1 MKISAMCVLV
11 GLLGVCSSATLAQS
25 TTVRARTR
33 PTAITPAAVPQSIPA
48 ATPATRVKPRLQT
61 PDSVTEQVQD
71 RSVIPRRDRIDLNPR
86 ISSIPHAPELAAVWQ
101 PLNSQVEVF
110 AVDTQGAIKGM
121 WKHEVFFWEASF
133 NISGPGAA
141 PPGAPLA
148 AVWQP
153 LNEQLEL
160 FTVTPNGQLQVAWK
174 AHNGRWLG
182 PHIIS
187 RNNFAPPGA
196 HVAAVFQPVNNQ
208 LEVFAIDAAGAVR
221 LAWKAQN
228 GSWQESVALTP
239 PGAAPP
245 GAPIT
250 AVWQPLNEQLE
261 VFYVGTDG
269 AVHGV
274 WKQHNGRWQP
284 PFTLTAAGFTNPRAK
299 IAAVWQPLNEQLELF
314 AVDKAGGINVIW
326 KAHNGRWFAP
336 AVLGGP
342 QIARPGGDIVAAF
355 DAQTGR
361 MQVVTVG
368 THNELIH
375 SYKMNN
381 GPWKPGPG
389 AYSAEFVKPG
399 PSGTWLWGASLA
411 GVVQDFPSGD
421 RFFVFTVDDEQ
432 AVTALRSDGISASR
446 PLQAISRANF
456 GPIYGTHAAYCSGVL
471 RYWSSGLDPGDAVL
485 QSCTDYMGITAYC
498 NRQDAYVSIGYPPQR
513 ELPRYA
519 QCTSRT
525 HSENV
530 LEQAEHIARGVAE
543 GLKDAAIATV
553 VYSPEI
559 VQGAACMNGVA
570 FACASLAVSLAA
582 RAIELPP
589 EIADAVD
596 LASDASGCVNGDVIS
611 CAKLG
616 AAGARAAGV
625 AIPGEEA
632 GQLAGLAQACINED
646 SGACLRLG
654 EQAAMA
660 AGVPLQQ
667 INQAALNA
675 QDCYSGD
682 VDACIALGRQAA
694 KAGIPVGGVADGA
707 DNIRQCSYGSLAD
720 CQQLGQ
726 ALAAVPR

>member
-1 MKISAMCVLV
+1 MKNLAIQVAV
-11 GLLGVCSSATLAQS
+11 GLLAVGSSATLAQS
-25 TTVRARTR
+25 TTVRARTN
-33 PTAITPAAVPQSIPA
+33 PTVITPARVPQETTVVTP
-48 ATPATRVKPRLQT
+48 ATPATRARL
-61 PDSVTEQVQD
+61 PDSATEVVPD
-71 RSVIPRRDRIDLNPR
+71 RSVNPRNDRITDKPR
-86 ISSIPHAPELAAVWQ
+86 INSIPHAPELAAVWQ
-101 PLNSQVEVF
+101 PLNTQVEVF
-110 AVDTQGAIKGM
+110 GIDAHGAIRGM
-121 WKHEVFFWEASF
+121 WKHENFFWEASF
-133 NISGPGAA
+133 NLSGPGTA

-153 LNEQLEL
+153 LNEQLEV
-160 FTVTPNGQLQVAWK
+160 FTVSPNGQLLVSWK

-182 PHIIS
+182 PNTIS
-187 RNNFAPPGA
+187 RPNFAPPGA
-196 HVAAVFQPVNNQ
+196 HVTAVFQPVNNQ
-208 LEVFAIDAAGAVR
+208 LEVFAIDPAGAVR
-221 LAWKAQN
+221 LVWKVQN
-228 GSWQESVALTP
+228 GKWQESVALTA

-261 VFYVGTDG
+261 VFWIGTDG
-269 AVHGV
+269 ALRGI

-284 PFTLTAAGFTNPRAK
+284 PFTLSPAGFTNPRAR

-314 AVDKAGGINVIW
+314 VVDKAGGINVIW

-336 AVLGGP
+336 YVLGGP

-361 MQVVTVG
+361 MQVVTAG
-368 THNELIH
+368 NHGELIH
-375 SYKMNN
+375 AWKMNN
-381 GPWKPGPG
+381 GAWKPGPG
-389 AYSAEFVKPG
+389 AYSAEFAKPG
-399 PSGTWLWGASLA
+399 PAGTWLWGASLA
-411 GVVQDFPSGD
+411 GVTQQFPFSD
-421 RFFVFTVDDEQ
+421 RFFVFTIDDDQ
-432 AVTALRSDGISASR
+432 AVTALRSDGISSSR

-471 RYWSSGLDPGDAVL
+471 RQWSGGYDPGDEVL
-485 QSCTDYMGITAYC
+485 QSCIDYMGITAYC
-498 NRQDAYVSIGYPPQR
+498 DRQDAGVGIGYPPQR
-513 ELPRYA
+513 EWPRYL
-519 QCTSRT
+519 QCNSRS
-525 HSENV
+525 HPEDV
-530 LEQAEHIARGVAE
+530 IEQAEHIATGVAE
-543 GLKDAAIATV
+543 GLKDAAVATV

-559 VQGAACMNGVA
+559 LQGAACVNGAA

-589 EIADAVD
+589 EIKDAVD
-596 LASDASGCVNGDVIS
+596 LATDASGCVNGDVVS
-611 CAKLG
+611 CARLG

-632 GQLAGLAQACINED
+632 GQIAGLAQACVNED
-646 SGACLRLG
+646 YGACLRLG
-654 EQAAMA
+654 EKAAMA

-667 INQAALNA
+667 VNQAAKNA

-707 DNIRQCSYGSLAD
+707 DNMRQCSYGSLAD

-726 ALAAVPR
+726 ALAAIPR